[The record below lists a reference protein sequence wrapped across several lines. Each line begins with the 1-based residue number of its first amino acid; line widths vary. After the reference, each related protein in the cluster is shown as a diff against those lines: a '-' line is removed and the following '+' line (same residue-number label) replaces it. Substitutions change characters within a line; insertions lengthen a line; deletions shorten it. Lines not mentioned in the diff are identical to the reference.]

1 MSENNAGSAENSSD
15 ESSTSTKTSKRV
27 QKPERDNMTQLHDG
41 NSRKVQAQL
50 EWEAEARRIQKAKS
64 SQQTSEPIESGPV
77 KEAVSESL
85 PEPEPAVKSIQVD
98 AEQRQEPSEFSSAA
112 LLETV
117 SDAEVNS
124 RISFEEFTDERIL
137 ISHDAFGNK
146 QMKIKVLE
154 VSDETPPV
162 KWKFGDRVKVT
173 KILVTIKHLATQQVE
188 EGEFDIEAIEREL
201 QEKRHYTS
209 TNRWIPASDVKNGY
223 VVGSKHT
230 RLISDAS
237 ALDYITF

>member
-1 MSENNAGSAENSSD
+1 MSEINKD
-15 ESSTSTKTSKRV
+15 E
-27 QKPERDNMTQLHDG
+27 E
-41 NSRKVQAQL
+41 AQL
-50 EWEAEARRIQKAKS
+50 QWE
-64 SQQTSEPIESGPV
+64 
-77 KEAVSESL
+77 KEAKRLQEAKNPQPTPEPVVEPTPEPVVEPTPEPVVEPT
-85 PEPEPAVKSIQVD
+85 PEPEESQLPEITIQTSYDEKSNT
-98 AEQRQEPSEFSSAA
+98 EFNSAA

-124 RISFEEFTDERIL
+124 RITFEEFTDEKTL

-154 VSDETPPV
+154 VSDEHPPM

-173 KILVTIKHLATQQVE
+173 KILVTIKHLATQEVE
-188 EGEFDIEAIEREL
+188 EGEFDVEEIEREL

-209 TNRWIPASDVKNGY
+209 TNRWIPAEDIKNGY

-237 ALDYITF
+237 ALDYIVF

>member
-1 MSENNAGSAENSSD
+1 MSEVNKD
-15 ESSTSTKTSKRV
+15 E
-27 QKPERDNMTQLHDG
+27 D
-41 NSRKVQAQL
+41 AQL
-50 EWEAEARRIQKAKS
+50 LWEKEAKRIQEIKNP
-64 SQQTSEPIESGPV
+64 EPVV
-77 KEAVSESL
+77 KPT
-85 PEPEPAVKSIQVD
+85 PEPEPVEIPEINIQTSYEEKPS
-98 AEQRQEPSEFSSAA
+98 AEFNSAA

-124 RISFEEFTDERIL
+124 RISFEEFTDEKTL

-154 VSDETPPV
+154 VSDENPPS
-162 KWKFGDRVKVT
+162 KWKFGDRIKVT
-173 KILVTIKHLATQQVE
+173 KILVTIKHLATQEVE
-188 EGEFDIEAIEREL
+188 EGEFDVEAIEREL

-209 TNRWIPASDVKNGY
+209 TNRWIPASDIKNGY

-237 ALDYITF
+237 ALDYIVF

>member
-1 MSENNAGSAENSSD
+1 MYLLSEEKTNGESNEISS
-15 ESSTSTKTSKRV
+15 E
-27 QKPERDNMTQLHDG
+27 
-41 NSRKVQAQL
+41 
-50 EWEAEARRIQKAKS
+50 
-64 SQQTSEPIESGPV
+64 
-77 KEAVSESL
+77 
-85 PEPEPAVKSIQVD
+85 
-98 AEQRQEPSEFSSAA
+98 A

-137 ISHDAFGNK
+137 ISYDAFGNK

-154 VSDETPPV
+154 VSDETPPS

-173 KILVTIKHLATQQVE
+173 KILVTIKHLTTQQVE

-201 QEKRHYTS
+201 AEKRHYSS

-230 RLISDAS
+230 RLISDAA
-237 ALDYITF
+237 ALDYIVF